1 MEERD
6 GIDFL
11 RATTERILYIINRA
25 FYIFCIPSEL
35 ESPLV
40 RQLLVDKEDDTIQMQ
55 MFRKT
60 GFRGRPP
67 IVFLQEQLKLYLEYG
82 LTASKI
88 TKLQF
93 PAKPFPEG
101 WLSSACRI
109 SLIPL
114 YLTWKLDN
122 IV

>member
-11 RATTERILYIINRA
+11 CATIKRLLYIINRA

-35 ESPLV
+35 ELESPLV
-40 RQLLVDKEDDTIQMQ
+40 GQLLVDREDDTIQMQ

-88 TKLQF
+88 TKLFAVSSKTIPRRMAEFGLQ
-93 PAKPFPEG
+93 KKSYST
-101 WLSSACRI
+101 LSDME
-109 SLIPL
+109 
-114 YLTWKLDN
+114 T
-122 IV
+122 

>member
-11 RATTERILYIINRA
+11 CATIERLLYIINRA

-88 TKLQF
+88 TKLF
-93 PAKPFPEG
+93 AVSSIPKDGCVRPAEEVLFHF
-101 WLSSACRI
+101 I
-109 SLIPL
+109 
-114 YLTWKLDN
+114 
-122 IV
+122 